1 MAQFAFIFGVKQSK
15 KALLRQL
22 DSEDAGNMSSKR
34 RQLFIRTRSNM
45 PDRQNTKV
53 RYFLQTLPDLR
64 NFIKK
69 RVKELENDVFYKR
82 AELFLAEAKAR

>member
-1 MAQFAFIFGVKQSK
+1 
-15 KALLRQL
+15 
-22 DSEDAGNMSSKR
+22 
-34 RQLFIRTRSNM
+34 M